1 MNKNKEVIIEK
12 ISDDLVRSLDASKVE
27 AIEYAEIGAQG
38 HPNSVAIISAD
49 KGCIRV
55 DVGKFGY
62 KAYGD
67 YVPGDVDIESVERV
81 FPFIENFWGIS
92 LDNLVRNH
100 CVVDQDWV
108 HLNAHFGNHFLSVAK
123 ILKFFWNG

>member
-12 ISDDLVRSLDASKVE
+12 ISDDRVRSLDASKVE

-38 HPNSVAIISAD
+38 HPKSVAIISAD

-67 YVPGDVDIESVERV
+67 YVPGDVDIEYGQRKMKIVEMM
-81 FPFIENFWGIS
+81 
-92 LDNLVRNH
+92 
-100 CVVDQDWV
+100 
-108 HLNAHFGNHFLSVAK
+108 
-123 ILKFFWNG
+123 